1 MTAPT
6 SMLALIRAIIRA
18 ELADVH
24 TMIPGRVVS
33 YDGDTQRASVQ
44 PLLKAPRSTEDGARA
59 LETLPIVP
67 DVPVA
72 FIGAGSW
79 SITFP
84 VSVGDTG
91 MIMFAEAA
99 LERWKGGD
107 GDREVD
113 PADDTRFGLD
123 GAVFV
128 PGLRAAP
135 LPAAQAAP
143 AAAMVVAGEDIR
155 LGSATASD
163 PAAGQAALDALK
175 SAISGAAT
183 TAGDGG
189 AGFKAA
195 ILTALSGWPANAVAS
210 KVKIE

>member
-1 MTAPT
+1 MSTPG
-6 SMLALIRAIIRA
+6 SILSVIRAIIRA

-24 TMIPGRVVS
+24 TMIPGRVTA
-33 YDGDTQRASVQ
+33 YDGATQRASVQ
-44 PLLKAPRSTEDGARA
+44 PLLKSPRSTEDGGRT

-72 FIGAGSW
+72 FLGAGSW

-128 PGLRAAP
+128 PGLRATP
-135 LPAAQAAP
+135 LDGSQTSDDAL
-143 AAAMVVAGEDIR
+143 VVAGADIR
-155 LGSATASD
+155 IGSADAAD
-163 PAAGQAALDALK
+163 PAAGQAALEALK

-183 TAGDGG
+183 TPGDGG
-189 AGFKAA
+189 AAFKAA
-195 ILTALSGWPANAVAS
+195 ILLALAAWPANAVAT